1 MQCINSL
8 YIYLYLATNYQC
20 QSEQA
25 ELVGLVELLTKQ
37 TEPSVD
43 PKHQHARV

>member
-1 MQCINSL
+1 MHYIN
-8 YIYLYLATNYQC
+8 LYLAMSYQC

-25 ELVGLVELLTKQ
+25 ELVGLLKLLTKQ
-37 TEPSVD
+37 TEPSVE